1 MDKDFVSSFHHQ
13 YSDLQ
18 LAHLNFS
25 YPQFDIGQQ
34 NSFPTYM
41 IPQSNEVPTNGNSPF
56 FTFSGLPESNA
67 SWPTEPCNWLYYSP
81 QFYQGFN
88 PVSTTLPK
96 EKLAPRAPENLG
108 GYKHPNGGTASA
120 QKRFLVFD
128 QSGDQTT
135 LIYNSPNGTPVQC
148 PASLNPRAP
157 ALYNSSKEDPEI
169 KTNEASPFGHFF
181 DKEYYEDNNKDDV
194 ESEMHEDTEELNAL
208 LYSDD
213 DNDCSE
219 DDEETS
225 TGHSPSTMT
234 AHDLP
239 ELSDER
245 GEEVASSVG
254 STKRHKLLDGS
265 YDAPEIR
272 DTATSTKAYTCSD
285 LEDDAQSS
293 CANGLEQDS
302 GAPGSPSGKKRLR
315 KDKIRET
322 ISILQE
328 IIPRGKGKDSM
339 VVLDEAIHYLR
350 SLKVKAR
357 SLGLDSL

>member
-1 MDKDFVSSFHHQ
+1 MEKDFISSFYHQ

-18 LAHLNFS
+18 LAYLNFS
-25 YPQFDIGQQ
+25 YPRFDIGQQ

-41 IPQSNEVPTNGNSPF
+41 TPQSNEVPMNGDSPF

-67 SWPTEPCNWLYYSP
+67 SRPTEPCNWLYYSP

-96 EKLAPRAPENLG
+96 EKFAPRALENLG
-108 GYKHPNGGTASA
+108 GNKHPNGDTISA

-135 LIYNSPNGTPVQC
+135 LIYNSANDTPVQC
-148 PASLNPRAP
+148 PASLNPKAP
-157 ALYNSSKEDPEI
+157 SLYNLIKEDPEI
-169 KTNEASPFGHFF
+169 KGIEASPFGHFF
-181 DKEYYEDNNKDDV
+181 GDEFYEENNRDDV

-213 DNDCSE
+213 DNDYSE

-239 ELSDER
+239 EWFDER
-245 GEEVASSVG
+245 GEVVASSAG
-254 STKRHKLLDGS
+254 PTKRHKLLDGS
-265 YDAPEIR
+265 YDAPELS
-272 DTATSTKAYTCSD
+272 DTATSAKAYTCSD

-293 CANGLEQDS
+293 CGNGLEQDS

-328 IIPRGKGKDSM
+328 IIPGGKGKDSM
-339 VVLDEAIHYLR
+339 VVIDEAIHYLR
-350 SLKVKAR
+350 SLKVKVK

>member
-1 MDKDFVSSFHHQ
+1 MEKDFVSSFHHQ
-13 YSDLQ
+13 HSDLQ

-25 YPQFDIGQQ
+25 YPRFDIGQQ
-34 NSFPTYM
+34 SSFPTYM
-41 IPQSNEVPTNGNSPF
+41 TPHSNAVPMNGNSPF
-56 FTFSGLPESNA
+56 FTFSGLPESHA
-67 SWPTEPCNWLYYSP
+67 SWPTETCNWLYYSP

-96 EKLAPRAPENLG
+96 EKSAPRALENLDG
-108 GYKHPNGGTASA
+108 NKHPNGGTTSA

-135 LIYNSPNGTPVQC
+135 LVYNSANGTPVQC
-148 PASLNPRAP
+148 PASLNPKAP
-157 ALYNSSKEDPEI
+157 VLKEDPEI
-169 KTNEASPFGHFF
+169 KRNEASPFGHFF
-181 DKEYYEDNNKDDV
+181 DDEYYEENNRDDV

-213 DNDCSE
+213 DNDYSK

-234 AHDLP
+234 THDLP
-239 ELSDER
+239 EWFDER
-245 GEEVASSVG
+245 GEVVASSAG
-254 STKRHKLLDGS
+254 ATKRHKLLDGS
-265 YDAPEIR
+265 YDTPELR

-293 CANGLEQDS
+293 CGDDLKQDS

-315 KDKIRET
+315 KDKIRQT

-328 IIPRGKGKDSM
+328 IIPGGKGKDSM
-339 VVLDEAIHYLR
+339 VVIDEAIHYLR
-350 SLKVKAR
+350 SLKVKAK

>member
-1 MDKDFVSSFHHQ
+1 MEKDFVSSFHHQ
-13 YSDLQ
+13 YPDLQ

-25 YPQFDIGQQ
+25 YPQLDVGQQ

-41 IPQSNEVPTNGNSPF
+41 TPQSNEVPMNGNSPF
-56 FTFSGLPESNA
+56 FTFSRLPEFNA
-67 SWPTEPCNWLYYSP
+67 SRPTEPCDPLYYSP

-96 EKLAPRAPENLG
+96 EKFAARALENLG
-108 GYKHPNGGTASA
+108 GTKHPNGGTMSA

-135 LIYNSPNGTPVQC
+135 LIYNSVNGTPVQC
-148 PASLNPRAP
+148 PAFLNPKAP
-157 ALYNSSKEDPEI
+157 ALYHLNKEDPEI
-169 KTNEASPFGHFF
+169 KRNEASFGHFF
-181 DKEYYEDNNKDDV
+181 GDEYYGENSGDHV

-213 DNDCSE
+213 DNDYIE
-219 DDEETS
+219 DDEE
-225 TGHSPSTMT
+225 SPSIMT
-234 AHDLP
+234 AHYLP
-239 ELSDER
+239 EWFGER
-245 GEEVASSVG
+245 GEDVASSAG
-254 STKRHKLLDGS
+254 PTKRHKLLDGS
-265 YDAPEIR
+265 CNAPELR
-272 DTATSTKAYTCSD
+272 DTATSAKAYTCSD

-293 CANGLEQDS
+293 YANGLEHDS

-322 ISILQE
+322 VSILQE
-328 IIPRGKGKDSM
+328 IIPGVKGKDSM
-339 VVLDEAIHYLR
+339 VVIDEAIHYLR
-350 SLKVKAR
+350 SLKEKAK

>member
-1 MDKDFVSSFHHQ
+1 MEKNFVSSFHHQ

-25 YPQFDIGQQ
+25 YPRFDIGQQ

-41 IPQSNEVPTNGNSPF
+41 TPQSNEVPMLGNSPF
-56 FTFSGLPESNA
+56 FSFSRLPELNA
-67 SWPTEPCNWLYYSP
+67 SRLTEPCDPLYYSP

-88 PVSTTLPK
+88 PISITLPK
-96 EKLAPRAPENLG
+96 EKFAPRALENLG
-108 GYKHPNGGTASA
+108 GTKHANGGTMSA

-135 LIYNSPNGTPVQC
+135 LIYNSANGTPVQC
-148 PASLNPRAP
+148 PASLNPETP
-157 ALYNSSKEDPEI
+157 TLYNLIKEDPEI
-169 KTNEASPFGHFF
+169 KRNEASLFEHFLG
-181 DKEYYEDNNKDDV
+181 DEYYEENNRDDV

-213 DNDCSE
+213 DNDSSE
-219 DDEETS
+219 DGEETS
-225 TGHSPSTMT
+225 TGHSPSIMT

-239 ELSDER
+239 ECFGER
-245 GEEVASSVG
+245 GEEVASSAG
-254 STKRHKLLDGS
+254 PTKRHKLLDGS
-265 YDAPEIR
+265 YDAPELR
-272 DTATSTKAYTCSD
+272 DTATTTKAYTCSD
-285 LEDDAQSS
+285 LEDGAQPS

-302 GAPGSPSGKKRLR
+302 GA
-315 KDKIRET
+315 KDKIHET

-328 IIPRGKGKDSM
+328 IIPGGKGKDSM
-339 VVLDEAIHYLR
+339 VVIDEAINYLR
-350 SLKVKAR
+350 SLKEKAK

>member
-1 MDKDFVSSFHHQ
+1 MEKVFVSSFRHQ
-13 YSDLQ
+13 HSDLQ

-41 IPQSNEVPTNGNSPF
+41 TPQSNEVPTNGNSPF
-56 FTFSGLPESNA
+56 FTFSGLPESNTN
-67 SWPTEPCNWLYYSP
+67 WPTETCNWLHYSP
-81 QFYQGFN
+81 QLYQGFN
-88 PVSTTLPK
+88 PVSTALPK
-96 EKLAPRAPENLG
+96 EKFAPRALENLEG
-108 GYKHPNGGTASA
+108 NKLPNGGTTSS

-135 LIYNSPNGTPVQC
+135 LIYNSANGTPVQC
-148 PASLNPRAP
+148 PASLNPKAP
-157 ALYNSSKEDPEI
+157 ALCKEDPEI
-169 KTNEASPFGHFF
+169 KRNEASPFGHFF
-181 DKEYYEDNNKDDV
+181 GDEYYEENNRYDV
-194 ESEMHEDTEELNAL
+194 ESEMREDTEELNAL

-213 DNDCSE
+213 DYDYSE

-234 AHDLP
+234 THDLP
-239 ELSDER
+239 KLFDEW
-245 GEEVASSVG
+245 GEEVASSAG
-254 STKRHKLLDGS
+254 ATKRHKLLDGS
-265 YDAPEIR
+265 YDAPELR

-285 LEDDAQSS
+285 LDDDAQSS
-293 CANGLEQDS
+293 CGNGREQDS

-328 IIPRGKGKDSM
+328 IIPGGKGKDSM
-339 VVLDEAIHYLR
+339 VLIDEAIHYLR
-350 SLKVKAR
+350 SLKVKAK

>member
-1 MDKDFVSSFHHQ
+1 MEKDFVSSFHLQ
-13 YSDLQ
+13 SSDLQ

-25 YPQFDIGQQ
+25 YPRFDIGQQ
-34 NSFPTYM
+34 NSFPTYTT
-41 IPQSNEVPTNGNSPF
+41 PQSNEVPMNRNSPF
-56 FTFSGLPESNA
+56 FTFPGLPESNA
-67 SWPTEPCNWLYYSP
+67 SRPTEPCNWLYCSP
-81 QFYQGFN
+81 QVYQGFN

-96 EKLAPRAPENLG
+96 EKFAPRALENLG
-108 GYKHPNGGTASA
+108 GNKYPSA

-128 QSGDQTT
+128 QSGEQTT
-135 LIYNSPNGTPVQC
+135 LIYSSANATPVQC
-148 PASLNPRAP
+148 PGSLNLKAP
-157 ALYNSSKEDPEI
+157 GPYPEI
-169 KTNEASPFGHFF
+169 KRNEASPFGHSLG
-181 DKEYYEDNNKDDV
+181 DEYYEETNRDDV

-213 DNDCSE
+213 DNDYPE

-234 AHDLP
+234 AHCLP
-239 ELSDER
+239 EWFNER
-245 GEEVASSVG
+245 GEEEVASSAG
-254 STKRHKLLDGS
+254 PTKRHKLLDGS
-265 YDAPEIR
+265 YDAPALR
-272 DTATSTKAYTCSD
+272 DTATSAKGAYTCSD

-293 CANGLEQDS
+293 CGNGLDQDS

-328 IIPRGKGKDSM
+328 IIPGGKGKDSM
-339 VVLDEAIHYLR
+339 VVIDEAICYLR
-350 SLKVKAR
+350 SLKVKAK

>member
-1 MDKDFVSSFHHQ
+1 MEKDFVSSFHHQ

-25 YPQFDIGQQ
+25 YPRFDIGQQ

-41 IPQSNEVPTNGNSPF
+41 TPQSNEVPMNGNSPF
-56 FTFSGLPESNA
+56 FTFSGLPESNT
-67 SWPTEPCNWLYYSP
+67 SRPTEPCNWLACSP

-96 EKLAPRAPENLG
+96 EKFAPRPLENFG
-108 GYKHPNGGTASA
+108 GNKYPSA

-128 QSGDQTT
+128 QSGDHTT
-135 LIYNSPNGTPVQC
+135 LMYSSANATPVHW
-148 PASLNPRAP
+148 PGSLNPKAP
-157 ALYNSSKEDPEI
+157 ALYPEI
-169 KTNEASPFGHFF
+169 KRNEASPFGHSFG
-181 DKEYYEDNNKDDV
+181 DEYYEETNRDDV

-213 DNDCSE
+213 DNDFSE

-234 AHDLP
+234 AHCLP
-239 ELSDER
+239 EWFDER
-245 GEEVASSVG
+245 GEEVASSAG
-254 STKRHKLLDGS
+254 PTRRHKLLDGS
-265 YDAPEIR
+265 YDAPALR
-272 DTATSTKAYTCSD
+272 DTATSAKAAYTCSD

-293 CANGLEQDS
+293 CGDDLGLDS
-302 GAPGSPSGKKRLR
+302 GTPDSPSGKKRLR

-322 ISILQE
+322 ICILQE
-328 IIPRGKGKDSM
+328 IIPGGKGKDSM
-339 VVLDEAIHYLR
+339 VVIDEAIRYLR
-350 SLKVKAR
+350 SLKVKAK
-357 SLGLDSL
+357 SLRLDTL

>member
-1 MDKDFVSSFHHQ
+1 MEKDFVSSFYHQ
-13 YSDLQ
+13 YSNLQ

-25 YPQFDIGQQ
+25 YPRFDIGQQ

-41 IPQSNEVPTNGNSPF
+41 TPQSNEVPMNGNSPF

-67 SWPTEPCNWLYYSP
+67 SRPTEPCNWLYYSP

-88 PVSTTLPK
+88 PVSTTLSK
-96 EKLAPRAPENLG
+96 EKFAPRALENLG
-108 GYKHPNGGTASA
+108 GNEHPNGDTISA

-135 LIYNSPNGTPVQC
+135 LIYNSANDTPVQC
-148 PASLNPRAP
+148 SASLNPKAP
-157 ALYNSSKEDPEI
+157 SLYNLIKEDPEI
-169 KTNEASPFGHFF
+169 KGNEASPFGHFF
-181 DKEYYEDNNKDDV
+181 GDEFYEENTRDDV
-194 ESEMHEDTEELNAL
+194 ESEMREDTEELNAL

-213 DNDCSE
+213 NDYSE

-239 ELSDER
+239 ECFDER
-245 GEEVASSVG
+245 GEGVASSAG
-254 STKRHKLLDGS
+254 PIKRHKLLDGS
-265 YDAPEIR
+265 YDAPEFK
-272 DTATSTKAYTCSD
+272 DTATSAKAYTCSD

-293 CANGLEQDS
+293 CGNGLEQDS
-302 GAPGSPSGKKRLR
+302 GAPGSPSRKKRLR

-322 ISILQE
+322 INILQE
-328 IIPRGKGKDSM
+328 IIPGGKGKDSM
-339 VVLDEAIHYLR
+339 VVIDEAIHYLR
-350 SLKVKAR
+350 SLKVKVK